1 MGELVF
7 EKQGALRE
15 QTKVFDAEMIGL
27 STARETAKLFILNG
41 NWTHQLTQ
49 IIFYADNTAALT
61 HIYKGTPGKAQA
73 QSLTFRS
80 HIGDILNEVENA
92 LVAIS
97 WVPGHTGIAGNKKV
111 DQLAKEGT
119 KRRPDRCDFKTQAFV
134 SSLHKRE
141 MLEAW
146 TFRWSNHPNLH
157 NSGFHSAN
165 TIAPTLSPTP
175 QFINLEHKSFSCLI
189 QFRTGHAH
197 IGEYYSRFVRS
208 EDPMCGCGQT
218 IQTRQHILKECLKYL
233 NQ

>member
-61 HIYKGTPGKAQA
+61 RIYKGTPGKAQA
-73 QSLTFRS
+73 QSLAFRS

-208 EDPMCGCGQT
+208 EDPMCRCGWT